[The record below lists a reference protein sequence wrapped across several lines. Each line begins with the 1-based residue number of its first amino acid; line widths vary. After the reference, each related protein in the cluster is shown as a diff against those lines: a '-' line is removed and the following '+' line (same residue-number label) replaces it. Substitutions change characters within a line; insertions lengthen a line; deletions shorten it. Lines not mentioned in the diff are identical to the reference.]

1 MQRVGLVIFASIAFW
16 IMSTTSGGAQPTT
29 QDLIAGALQAC
40 HDGRIASDRATRAAL
55 YEKGQSLGEQAVA
68 ADEQSAD
75 AHFALFCNLGE
86 LMRIDGEMSL
96 TSVFGFRRMMK
107 ELNRALE
114 LKPDHLDALSA
125 RGTLLVRLPSML
137 GGDPEK
143 GEQVLRHVIHEVP
156 EAVNARI
163 SSTNSSRGMAAS
175 PPDRGDRGFRG
186 GAFSIPIAEPSYR
199 PPRPPAPSPRPRT
212 AARRP
217 PGPA

>member
-1 MQRVGLVIFASIAFW
+1 MRRVGIVIFACIVCL
-16 IMSTTSGGAQPTT
+16 IVSTTSGGAQPAT
-29 QDLIAGALQAC
+29 QDLITGALQAC

-68 ADEQSAD
+68 ADDKSAD

-96 TSVFGFRRMMK
+96 SSVLGFRRMMK
-107 ELNRALE
+107 ELDRALE

-125 RGTLLVRLPSML
+125 RGTLLVRLPSLL

-143 GEQVLRHVIHEVP
+143 GEQVLRHVIQREP

-163 SSTNSSRGMAAS
+163 SLAKSYCKRGRHQDAVVLATEALTLAKAQQLDDFIPEAS
-175 PPDRGDRGFRG
+175 KVVAQLHTVGNKGN
-186 GAFSIPIAEPSYR
+186 
-199 PPRPPAPSPRPRT
+199 
-212 AARRP
+212 
-217 PGPA
+217 

>member
-1 MQRVGLVIFASIAFW
+1 MQRISLGILAALVFW
-16 IMSTTSGGAQPTT
+16 IGGPDSGWAQPAT
-29 QDLIAGALQAC
+29 QDFIAGALQAC
-40 HDGRIASDRATRAAL
+40 HDGRIATDRATRAAL

-68 ADEQSAD
+68 ADEKSAD

-96 TSVFGFRRMMK
+96 SSVMGFRRMMK

-125 RGTLLVRLPSML
+125 RGTLLVRLPSLL

-143 GEQVLRHVIHEVP
+143 GEQVLQQVIQREP

-163 SSTNSSRGMAAS
+163 SLAKSYCRRGRHQDAVVLATEALTLAKAQQLDDFIPEAS
-175 PPDRGDRGFRG
+175 KVVAQLHAVGNKGN
-186 GAFSIPIAEPSYR
+186 
-199 PPRPPAPSPRPRT
+199 
-212 AARRP
+212 
-217 PGPA
+217 

>member
-1 MQRVGLVIFASIAFW
+1 MQRVGLVILVSVAVW
-16 IMSTTSGGAQPTT
+16 IGGAISAVAQPATAE
-29 QDLIAGALQAC
+29 LIAGALQAC
-40 HDGRIASDRATRAAL
+40 HDGRVAPDRSTRAAL
-55 YEKGQSLGEQAVA
+55 YEKGQALGEQAVA

-96 TSVFGFRRMMK
+96 SSVFGFRRMMK

-125 RGTLLVRLPSML
+125 KGTLLVRLPSVL

-163 SSTNSSRGMAAS
+163 SLAKSYCKRGRHQDAVTLATEALTLARAQQLDDFIPEAS
-175 PPDRGDRGFRG
+175 KVVAQLHAVGNKGN
-186 GAFSIPIAEPSYR
+186 
-199 PPRPPAPSPRPRT
+199 
-212 AARRP
+212 
-217 PGPA
+217 

>member
-1 MQRVGLVIFASIAFW
+1 MRRAGLVVFASLAWWIGSVAFAE
-16 IMSTTSGGAQPTT
+16 AQPTT
-29 QDLIAGALQAC
+29 QELIAGALQAC
-40 HDGRIASDRATRAAL
+40 HDGRIATDRATRAAL

-96 TSVFGFRRMMK
+96 SSVFGFRRMMK

-143 GEQVLRHVIHEVP
+143 GEQLLRHVIHEVP
-156 EAVNARI
+156 DAVNARI
-163 SSTNSSRGMAAS
+163 SLAKSYCKRGRHQDAVVLATEALTLAKAQQLDDFIPEAS
-175 PPDRGDRGFRG
+175 KVVAQLHAIGNKGN
-186 GAFSIPIAEPSYR
+186 
-199 PPRPPAPSPRPRT
+199 
-212 AARRP
+212 
-217 PGPA
+217 

>member
-1 MQRVGLVIFASIAFW
+1 MRRVGLVIFASIALW
-16 IMSTTSGGAQPTT
+16 MGSAASGAAQPAT

-40 HDGRIASDRATRAAL
+40 HDGRIATDRAARLAL

-96 TSVFGFRRMMK
+96 SSVFGFRRMMK

-143 GEQVLRHVIHEVP
+143 GEQLLRHVIHEVP
-156 EAVNARI
+156 DAVNARI
-163 SSTNSSRGMAAS
+163 SLAKSYCKRGRHQDAVVLATEALTLAKAQQLDDFIPEAS
-175 PPDRGDRGFRG
+175 KVVAQLHAIGNKGN
-186 GAFSIPIAEPSYR
+186 
-199 PPRPPAPSPRPRT
+199 
-212 AARRP
+212 
-217 PGPA
+217 

>member
-1 MQRVGLVIFASIAFW
+1 MQRVGLVILVSVAVW
-16 IMSTTSGGAQPTT
+16 IGGAISAVAQPATAE
-29 QDLIAGALQAC
+29 LIAGALQAC
-40 HDGRIASDRATRAAL
+40 HDGRVAPDRSTRAAL
-55 YEKGQSLGEQAVA
+55 YEKGQVLGEQAVA

-86 LMRIDGEMSL
+86 LMRIDGEVSL
-96 TSVFGFRRMMK
+96 SSVFGFRRMMK

-125 RGTLLVRLPSML
+125 KGTLLVRLPSML

-163 SSTNSSRGMAAS
+163 SLAKSYCKRGRHQDAVTLATEALTLARAQQLDDFIPEAS
-175 PPDRGDRGFRG
+175 KVVAQLHAVGNKGN
-186 GAFSIPIAEPSYR
+186 
-199 PPRPPAPSPRPRT
+199 
-212 AARRP
+212 
-217 PGPA
+217 